1 MAQGRKEVDL
11 KQFSGAE
18 IDALIAGATE
28 EKAERTL
35 QRLEPLRKEYAALVA
50 RIDTEVRPF
59 GLDSHRFLTMTQPA
73 LRKAIIATLDGGERA
88 SRPTNTRVPPRY
100 RNPENPE
107 QTWTGR
113 GMVPHWVRDFKAR
126 GGDLTTIEVPRPAK

>member
-1 MAQGRKEVDL
+1 MVQTKNEVDL
-11 KQFSGAE
+11 KLLSGAE
-18 IDALIAGATE
+18 IDKLIAVATE

-35 QRLEPLRKEYAALVA
+35 QRLEPLRKEYADIVA
-50 RIDTEVRPF
+50 RIDAEVRPF
-59 GLDSHRFLTMTQPA
+59 GLDSHRFLTMTQQG
-73 LRKAIIATLDGGERA
+73 LRKAIIATLDGGDR
-88 SRPTNTRVPPRY
+88 SQRPANTRVPPRY

-126 GGDLTTIEVPRPAK
+126 GGDLTTIEVPRSK